1 MSLLQTTFEAIVAM
15 DDHYRQPRG
24 IKGHI
29 AGKRME
35 EQHRPENLWTLS
47 LLDVQP
53 VDHILEI
60 GFGSGLAL
68 EQLAPQLTAGSLIG
82 IDFSHTMVRMASRRN
97 ARSIQAGHVKL
108 LCGDASHLPFE
119 DASFDKIYSIH
130 SLYFWPDPELV
141 VQEILR
147 VLKPGGIICLTF
159 LSQDRWPGSGVGT
172 DKCHVYSA
180 DDIIKMLL
188 GGGFTW
194 AHIDQGPADK
204 PFREIAAIGC
214 K

>member
-1 MSLLQTTFEAIVAM
+1 MSLLQTTFEAIVSM

-24 IKGHI
+24 IKGYI
-29 AGKRME
+29 AGKRMA

-47 LLDVQP
+47 LLNAQP
-53 VDHILEI
+53 TDHILEI
-60 GFGSGLAL
+60 GFGPGLAL

-82 IDFSHTMVRMASRRN
+82 VDFSHTMVHMASRRN

-108 LCGDASHLPFE
+108 LHGDAAHLPFE
-119 DASFDKIYSIH
+119 NASFDKIYSIH
-130 SLYFWPDPELV
+130 SLYFWPDPMLV

-159 LSQDRWPGSGVGT
+159 LSQDRWPGAGVGT

-180 DDIIKMLL
+180 DDSINLL
-188 GGGFTW
+188 LRGGFAQ
-194 AHIDQGPADK
+194 AHIDKGPSDK
-204 PFREIAAIGC
+204 QFREISAIGN